1 MIYIAVI
8 IAIIALVGIY
18 YGFHT
23 GFRDAANPEAGDQR
37 TQLNSQQQKKG
48 RRTLWLSIIVFILV
62 AFWYGFIYKSPQ
74 AIEERQSSQTAD
86 ACNDILAAYN
96 ASQSFVREFL
106 HTPSSAEFPIV
117 PKPESKVI
125 EPCEFEV
132 LGTVFDREPE
142 GEIKKSYQAELN
154 YDLDNNRWQL
164 QSLSIDNEQL
174 VP

>member
-23 GFRDAANPEAGDQR
+23 GFRDAANPEAGEQP
-37 TQLNSQQQKKG
+37 TQSRQQQQKG
-48 RRTLWLSIIVFILV
+48 RRILWLSIIVFILI
-62 AFWYGFIYKSPQ
+62 ALWYGFIYESPQ
-74 AIEERQSSQTAD
+74 AIEKRQSSQTAE

-106 HTPSSAEFPIV
+106 HTPSGAEFPIV

-142 GEIKKSYQAELN
+142 GEIKKSYQAELS
-154 YDLDNNRWQL
+154 YDLDNDRWQL
-164 QSLSIDNEQL
+164 QSLSINNEQL